1 MNLCVLGVVLIMLG
15 ELREIHSKEMLNMLE
30 VTKIVLLRSILM
42 ILIHLNGVQYMF
54 NIDKLTQSLFSD
66 SIDYGVQDPRT
77 SYINLVQM
85 NTRIIERN

>member
-1 MNLCVLGVVLIMLG
+1 
-15 ELREIHSKEMLNMLE
+15 
-30 VTKIVLLRSILM
+30 M

>member
-15 ELREIHSKEMLNMLE
+15 ELREIHSKEMLNMLG

-54 NIDKLTQSLFSD
+54 NIDKLTQSIFSD
-66 SIDYGVQDPRT
+66 NIDYGVQDPRT